1 MPFQNLAS
9 LLASVGVGY
18 LLGSV
23 PFAILVERW
32 KNVDLRGVGSGNIGA
47 SNAFI
52 AAGKFAGV
60 FVLLGDASKGITA
73 VLAVGA
79 ATGGSHIAM
88 AGAGVGAVVGHDW
101 SLYLRLKGGKGTA
114 TTVGVVL
121 ALDWR
126 ILALAVVTYFLF
138 LFATRLIVISS
149 LITVA
154 AIPVFMMFRPWFAP
168 GAVAEPLPFVYGAII
183 LAALGYLRHWDHV
196 ERFVQGREPK
206 AGDMFREMRA
216 AKDGGLA
223 EVPSRAGEG

>member
-1 MPFQNLAS
+1 MPLQNLAS
-9 LLASVGVGY
+9 LLAAVGVGY

-32 KNVDLRGVGSGNIGA
+32 KNVDLRGFGSGNMGA
-47 SNAFI
+47 SNAFVV
-52 AAGKFAGV
+52 AGKFAGV
-60 FVLLGDASKGITA
+60 FVLLGDASKGIAA

-79 ATGGSHIAM
+79 ATGGSQIAM

-138 LFATRLIVISS
+138 LFATRFIVISS
-149 LITVA
+149 LITVS
-154 AIPVFMMFRPWFAP
+154 AIPVFMMLRPWFAP
-168 GAVAEPLPFVYGAII
+168 GVGPEPLPFVYGTII

-206 AGDMFREMRA
+206 ARDMFREMRA
-216 AKDGGLA
+216 RKVKG
-223 EVPSRAGEG
+223 

>member
-1 MPFQNLAS
+1 MPFENLSILGAA
-9 LLASVGVGY
+9 LGVGY
-18 LLGSV
+18 LLGSI

-32 KNVDLRGVGSGNIGA
+32 KNVDLRRLGSGNVGA

-52 AAGKFAGV
+52 VAGKLPGILVLIGDACKGV
-60 FVLLGDASKGITA
+60 FA
-73 VLAVGA
+73 VSLMGA
-79 ATGGSHIAM
+79 LTSGSHAAM
-88 AGAGVGAVVGHDW
+88 AGAGLGAVLGHDW

-126 ILALAVVTYFLF
+126 MLAAAVVVYFLF
-138 LFATRLIVISS
+138 LAATRYIVMSS

-154 AIPVFMMFRPWFAP
+154 AIPAFMMLRPWFAP
-168 GAVAEPLPFVYGAII
+168 GAGPEPPPFVFAAII
-183 LAALGYLRHWDHV
+183 LAALGYLRHWEHI

-216 AKDGGLA
+216 RRVSK
-223 EVPSRAGEG
+223 

>member
-1 MPFQNLAS
+1 MPFPNLAS
-9 LLASVGVGY
+9 LLAAVGVGY
-18 LLGSV
+18 LLGSI
-23 PFAILVERW
+23 PFAILVEHW
-32 KNVDLRGVGSGNIGA
+32 KKVDLRVIGSGNIGA
-47 SNAFI
+47 SNAFV

-60 FVLLGDASKGITA
+60 FVLLGDASKGIAA
-73 VLAVGA
+73 VMVAGA
-79 ATGGSHIAM
+79 ATGGSAVAM

-138 LFATRLIVISS
+138 LFATRFIVISS

-168 GAVAEPLPFVYGAII
+168 GAGPEPLPLVYGAII
-183 LAALGYLRHWDHV
+183 LAALGYLRHWEHV

-206 AGDMFREMRA
+206 AGEMAREMRA
-216 AKDGGLA
+216 RRIPD
-223 EVPSRAGEG
+223 